1 MPTKR
6 LIKPITKPVAS
17 KSQAKPTTST
27 PLATKTPVKRVVKTS
42 VPPSSK
48 GASKA
53 TPVSK
58 VVAPA
63 AALTSLRPGSKQ
75 SQLLERLGTGATM
88 AQMMELTGWQAH
100 TLRATLS
107 AVFRKRLK
115 LIIEAGPAA
124 GDSTRIYRITGQ
136 TAE

>member
-1 MPTKR
+1 MPTKK

-17 KSQAKPTTST
+17 KSQSKPTTST
-27 PLATKTPVKRVVKTS
+27 PLATNTPVKRVVKAS
-42 VPPSSK
+42 ALPSSK

-53 TPVSK
+53 TPASK

-75 SQLLERLGTGATM
+75 SQLLDLLGTGATM

-115 LIIEAGPAA
+115 LIIEAGPAE
-124 GDSTRIYRITGQ
+124 GDSARIYRITGHAS
-136 TAE
+136 T